1 MELEEIKRKIR
12 ITDATNLPTKAH
24 VPESVIHKP
33 FATIETTVL
42 Q

>member
-1 MELEEIKRKIR
+1 LEEIKRKTR
-12 ITDATNLPTKAH
+12 IKDATNFPIKAH

-33 FATIETTVL
+33 LATTETTVL